1 MLVLPASLTHREA
14 PDAVRMLAQT
24 LRGQP
29 AGGSEPVTVD
39 ASALKQF
46 DSSALAV
53 LLECQRL
60 SGALGRSLALRHAP
74 PKLRQ
79 LARLYG
85 VDGLIDDGPAPARP
99 AQGERGSAETA
110 SAPSASAVASSGAG

>member
-24 LRGQP
+24 IRSETVGGHAGDGRP
-29 AGGSEPVTVD
+29 ALTID
-39 ASALKQF
+39 ASALTQF

-53 LLECQRL
+53 LLECSRL
-60 SGALGRSLALRHAP
+60 AAAAGRGLELRHAP
-74 PKLRQ
+74 AKLSQ

-85 VDGLIDDGPAPARP
+85 LEGVLGVAAGPAEAALP
-99 AQGERGSAETA
+99 QGA
-110 SAPSASAVASSGAG
+110 ST

>member
-24 LRGQP
+24 IRRETSGGR
-29 AGGSEPVTVD
+29 AGDPVPTLAID
-39 ASALKQF
+39 ASALTQF

-53 LLECQRL
+53 LLECGRL
-60 SGALGRSLALRHAP
+60 AEGAGRRIELRHAP

-85 VDGLIDDGPAPARP
+85 LDALLGV
-99 AQGERGSAETA
+99 AE
-110 SAPSASAVASSGAG
+110 AVVPSSGAVAAGGST

>member
-1 MLVLPASLTHREA
+1 MLVLPSSLTHREA

-24 LRGQP
+24 IRRETSGP
-29 AGGSEPVTVD
+29 VAGGAQPLSID
-39 ASALKQF
+39 ASALTQF

-53 LLECQRL
+53 LLEC
-60 SGALGRSLALRHAP
+60 GRQATAAGRVLELRNAP

-85 VDGLIDDGPAPARP
+85 LGGLLGVADTAAEPPDAPA
-99 AQGERGSAETA
+99 AATSGST
-110 SAPSASAVASSGAG
+110 

>member
-24 LRGQP
+24 IRRET
-29 AGGSEPVTVD
+29 AGDRAGDPVSALAID
-39 ASALKQF
+39 ASALTQF

-53 LLECQRL
+53 LLECGRL
-60 SGALGRSLALRHAP
+60 AAAAGRRIELRHAP
-74 PKLRQ
+74 AKLRQ

-85 VDGLIDDGPAPARP
+85 LDHLLGVADVAAPA
-99 AQGERGSAETA
+99 
-110 SAPSASAVASSGAG
+110 GAGAEGST

>member
-24 LRGQP
+24 LRRET
-29 AGGSEPVTVD
+29 AGGHAADLRASLVID
-39 ASALKQF
+39 ASALTQF

-53 LLECQRL
+53 LLECGRL
-60 SGALGRSLALRHAP
+60 AGANGRALEVRNAP
-74 PKLRQ
+74 VKLVQ

-85 VDGLIDDGPAPARP
+85 LDAVLGVAVVAHPPRPQGAGLIQPA
-99 AQGERGSAETA
+99 ST
-110 SAPSASAVASSGAG
+110 

>member
-24 LRGQP
+24 IRRET
-29 AGGSEPVTVD
+29 AGGRAGDPVLPLAID
-39 ASALKQF
+39 ASALTQF

-53 LLECQRL
+53 LLECGRL
-60 SGALGRSLALRHAP
+60 AAGVGRRLELRHAP
-74 PKLRQ
+74 PKLHQ

-85 VDGLIDDGPAPARP
+85 LDSLLGVGDAAAPAGT
-99 AQGERGSAETA
+99 AAAGST
-110 SAPSASAVASSGAG
+110 

>member
-14 PDAVRMLAQT
+14 PDAVRMLSQT
-24 LRGQP
+24 IRRET
-29 AGGSEPVTVD
+29 AGGRAGDPVPPLAVD
-39 ASALKQF
+39 ASALTQF

-53 LLECQRL
+53 LLECRRL
-60 SGALGRSLALRHAP
+60 ATGAGRTLELRHAP

-85 VDGLIDDGPAPARP
+85 LDDLLGVGEAAPAS
-99 AQGERGSAETA
+99 GTTA
-110 SAPSASAVASSGAG
+110 AGPT

>member
-24 LRGQP
+24 IRSEA
-29 AGGSEPVTVD
+29 AGARSGAAPVAID
-39 ASALKQF
+39 ASALRQF

-53 LLECQRL
+53 LLECRRL
-60 SGALGRSLALRHAP
+60 AAATGRVLELRHAP

-85 VDGLIDDGPAPARP
+85 LDDLLGVAAPTIDQD
-99 AQGERGSAETA
+99 A
-110 SAPSASAVASSGAG
+110 SV

>member
-24 LRGQP
+24 MRRETAGARAGDP
-29 AGGSEPVTVD
+29 APPLAID
-39 ASALKQF
+39 ASALTQF

-53 LLECQRL
+53 LLECGRL
-60 SGALGRSLALRHAP
+60 AAGAGRRIELRNAP

-85 VDGLIDDGPAPARP
+85 LDALLGVPEVPAPAGV
-99 AQGERGSAETA
+99 ADEGST
-110 SAPSASAVASSGAG
+110 